1 MTVAYDGNVYW
12 LDYTDF
18 WDQAYDFEWEGV
30 KEATLE
36 FQTQHKD
43 TLKLEETFEGKKGI
57 LYVSK

>member
-1 MTVAYDGNVYW
+1 MKKNSVILMD
-12 LDYTDF
+12 
-18 WDQAYDFEWEGV
+18 DFEWKGV

-36 FQTQHKD
+36 FQIQHKD